1 LPEPLDGRRAVNV
14 QNITLYCFLAIS
26 IIMLAYAFVVLF
38 KIFRGDIN
46 LDGLLAE
53 TPGPNPGVAKASLS
67 RFQFLIFTFVIAGLF
82 LLLSIQAG
90 TFVDIPINVLALLGV
105 SAGSYLV
112 AKAVK

>member
-1 LPEPLDGRRAVNV
+1 VNV

-26 IIMLAYAFVVLF
+26 IIILLYAFVVLL
-38 KIFRGDIN
+38 KIFKGDIN
-46 LDGLLAE
+46 LNGLLAE
-53 TPGPNPGVAKASLS
+53 TPGPGANAGVAKASLS

-90 TFVDIPINVLALLGV
+90 TFVDVPTNVLALLGV

-112 AKAVK
+112 AKAMK